1 MEYMQVNRANG
12 RAVNELRPVKLTRG
26 VMKHAHGSCLA
37 EFGDT
42 RVLCAATIE
51 EGVPGWR
58 KGAKAGWVTAEYA
71 RCYRPRPV
79 NAASASMPTARAA
92 PWRSSGLSA
101 AACVPSS
108 I

>member
-1 MEYMQVNRANG
+1 MEYMQVNRTNG
-12 RAVNELRPVKLTRG
+12 RAADELRPIKLTRG

-71 RCYRPRPV
+71 MDRQ
-79 NAASASMPTARAA
+79 ALQARARQ
-92 PWRSSGLSA
+92 PQGSLHGD
-101 AACVPSS
+101 
-108 I
+108 

>member
-12 RAVNELRPVKLTRG
+12 RAANELRPVKLTRG

-51 EGVPGWR
+51 EGVPGLAQGR
-58 KGAKAGWVTAEYA
+58 QGRLGNGGVRHVAGIDRQALQ
-71 RCYRPRPV
+71 
-79 NAASASMPTARAA
+79 ARARQ
-92 PWRSSGLSA
+92 PQGSLHGD
-101 AACVPSS
+101 
-108 I
+108 